1 MPMKTNNTF
10 FLYARKSTDVEDKQI
25 MSIDA
30 QLFELRQFASREQLT
45 ITDELI
51 EKQSAK
57 IPGRP
62 IFNDML
68 ARIEAGEAS
77 GILSW
82 HPDRLARNSVDGG
95 RLIYLL
101 DTGKLTALKFPGT
114 FWFENTSQGKFM
126 LGLAFAQ
133 SKQYVDALSENTK
146 RGLRE
151 KVRRGEFPAMAPI
164 GYLNDYRTKRIII
177 DPGTAPLV
185 KESFERYATGAWT
198 LDSLREFLGEKNL
211 RTPNGKLVGRSY
223 VSRMLSNPM
232 YYGHFLYKE
241 EVHEGCHEPLI
252 AKNLFDQVQAVLNR
266 RWRCSPVE
274 KKTPP
279 KAFLGL
285 LRCGE
290 CGSAVTGEIQKGH
303 VYYRCTKKNR
313 AQKCSQPYIR
323 EEALDSQI
331 SALLSPYTLPDGWA
345 EKMLTLWDR
354 EKNGLSQESAT
365 VAAEKRAEIAKL
377 NQRLQRLTDSF
388 LDAII
393 EREIYTAEKAKIMS
407 RRKTLQ
413 EQVENC
419 AQAKNDWL
427 EPFKTWILTAKTTGK
442 IALEGSLSEKRV
454 LAQEVF
460 GSNLILDRKKARGS
474 SVNPWFHLTE
484 KSPCGGMVGWPGLEP
499 GTNALKGHCSTN

>member
-1 MPMKTNNTF
+1 MKTNNTF

-25 MSIDA
+25 RSIDA
-30 QLFELRQFASREQLT
+30 QLFELREFAVKEQLT
-45 ITDELI
+45 IADEVI

-57 IPGRP
+57 TPGRL
-62 IFNDML
+62 IFNNML
-68 ARIEAGEAS
+68 SRIEAGEAS

-95 RLIYLL
+95 RIIYLL
-101 DTGKLTALKFPGT
+101 DTGKLVSLKFPGT
-114 FWFENTSQGKFM
+114 FWFENSPQGKFM

-151 KVRRGEFPAMAPI
+151 KIRRGEFPCQAPI

-177 DPGTAPLV
+177 DPETAPLV
-185 KESFERYATGAWT
+185 TQSFELYATGEWT
-198 LDSLREFLGEKNL
+198 LDKLREFLGKNRR
-211 RTPNGKLVGRSY
+211 RTPNGKLVGRSF

-241 EVHEGCHEPLI
+241 EVHEGSHPPII
-252 AKNLFDQVQAVLNR
+252 AKSLFDKVQAVLNR
-266 RWRCSPVE
+266 RWRYSPA
-274 KKTPP
+274 KKVTPA

-290 CGSAVTGEIQKGH
+290 CGGGVTAEIQKGH
-303 VYYRCTKKNR
+303 IYYRCTKKNK

-331 SALLSPYTLPDGWA
+331 SELLSQFRFPDGWA
-345 EKMLTLWDR
+345 EEMLIKLAQD
-354 EKNGLSQESAT
+354 ESGLSQ
-365 VAAEKRAEIAKL
+365 AAAALAADKEVEIAKL
-377 NQRLQRLTDSF
+377 NQKLQRLTDSF
-388 LDAII
+388 LDAVI
-393 EREIYTAEKAKIMS
+393 EREIYLAEKAKILS
-407 RRKTLQ
+407 RRKTLH
-413 EQVENC
+413 EQIENC
-419 AQAKNDWL
+419 VQAKNDWL
-427 EPFKTWILTAKTTGK
+427 EPFKEWILTAKTTGK
-442 IALEGSLSEKRV
+442 IAKTGSLLEKRV

-474 SVNPWFHLTE
+474 CVNLWFHLTE
-484 KSPCGGMVGWPGLEP
+484 KSPCGGMVGWEGLEP
-499 GTNALKGHCSTN
+499 STNALKGHCSTD